1 MEAAGFL
8 AEAGRARIDLF
19 RKQMRRTAADPASE
33 EAIHDLRV
41 SIRRVL
47 AWIAVRDALLGPDR
61 DLREALSSLK
71 ALMSPLGKLRDAQV
85 KRDLIRTI
93 LPKGD
98 EPSWLYAVLVAG
110 DVQRRE
116 EKVGRLL
123 GRRRARRIRVPLP
136 RTRTGRGSG
145 VDASVAG
152 SRYLSMLARAVRK
165 HRKGALDPSNP
176 EALHRM
182 RLAFKKYRYA
192 WEVLEPIL
200 PRAPRNGGKRLHDF
214 QTLLGTIHDCDVI
227 LAEVRSFREGCLGE
241 KAECDLE
248 TAVRALRSEN
258 FRDLL
263 RIASIA
269 TDLCKDVTLPGEA
282 KHGQRHG

>member
-1 MEAAGFL
+1 LEAAAFL
-8 AEAGRARIDLF
+8 AETGRARIDLF
-19 RKQMRRTAADPASE
+19 RKRLGRAAADPGSE

-61 DLREALSSLK
+61 DLRAARSSLK
-71 ALMSPLGKLRDAQV
+71 ALMSPLGKLRDAHV

-98 EPSWLYAVLVAG
+98 EPSYLYAVLVAG
-110 DVQRRE
+110 DVQLRE
-116 EKVGRLL
+116 EKVGGLL
-123 GRRRARRIRVPLP
+123 GRKSARRIRVPLP

-145 VDASVAG
+145 PDASVAG
-152 SRYLSMLARAVRK
+152 SRHLSMLGRAVRK

-176 EALHRM
+176 DALHRM

-192 WEVLEPIL
+192 REVLEPLL
-200 PRAPRNGGKRLHDF
+200 PRTARNGGKRLHDF

-227 LAEVRSFREGCLGE
+227 LAEAASFRRDILGLE
-241 KAECDLE
+241 KECALEIAFRAFREKSFGEFREIAGTRDSPAEVFGTE
-248 TAVRALRSEN
+248 
-258 FRDLL
+258 FR
-263 RIASIA
+263 
-269 TDLCKDVTLPGEA
+269 P
-282 KHGQRHG
+282 

>member
-1 MEAAGFL
+1 MEAAAFL
-8 AEAGRARIDLF
+8 SEAGRARIDLF
-19 RKQMRRTAADPASE
+19 RKQMRRAVTDPASE

-61 DLREALSSLK
+61 DLRAARSSLK
-71 ALMSPLGKLRDAQV
+71 ALMSPLGKLRDAHV
-85 KRDLIRTI
+85 KRNLIRTI

-110 DVQRRE
+110 DVRRWE
-116 EKVGRLL
+116 EKVARFLE
-123 GRRRARRIRVPLP
+123 RKRALRIRVPLP
-136 RTRTGRGSG
+136 RTRTGRSVGAD
-145 VDASVAG
+145 VLVAG
-152 SRYLSMLARAVRK
+152 SRHLSILGRTVRK
-165 HRKGALDPSNP
+165 HRKGALDPLNP

-214 QTLLGTIHDCDVI
+214 QTLLGTIHDCDAI
-227 LAEVRSFREGCLGE
+227 LVEIRSFREGCLGE

-248 TAVRALRSEN
+248 TAVRSLRSEK
-258 FRDLL
+258 FRDFR
-263 RIASIA
+263 RIA
-269 TDLCKDVTLPGEA
+269 VPGV
-282 KHGQRHG
+282 G